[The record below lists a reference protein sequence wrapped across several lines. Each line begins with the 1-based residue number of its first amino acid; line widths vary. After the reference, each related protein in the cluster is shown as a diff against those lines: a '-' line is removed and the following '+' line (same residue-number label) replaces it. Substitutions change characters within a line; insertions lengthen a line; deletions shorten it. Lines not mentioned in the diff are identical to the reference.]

1 MIIQIY
7 EIQTPEE
14 AEACIA
20 LGVDH
25 IGSVILSDSDWH
37 VPKIREVIHLSRG
50 TTVKNSLIPLLRD
63 RNVLF
68 RAMDYYEP
76 HCVHF
81 CESLMDPS
89 GRILSLDFFIDL
101 QVEFRQRFPEIR
113 ILRSIPLPPES
124 EHPRPIPSLQVA
136 GALEPHSDLF
146 LLDTWLPEEPVK
158 GFIGIT
164 GRTGAWDKA
173 RELVLETKIPVLLAG
188 GLSPENVYDALT
200 KVMPSGADSCTHT
213 NMSDRKGNKVRFR
226 KDLKRVE
233 AFVNEVRRGERTI
246 KRRREDLMCELAK
259 LKEELRERQ
268 AAIPP
273 HSIRPQQILRVEE
286 LEDEIAL
293 MEKEIEGI
301 RKF

>member
-136 GALEPHSDLF
+136 AALEPHSDLF

>member
-89 GRILSLDFFIDL
+89 GRILSLDSFIDL